1 MRTYSRKALYFWL
14 AHSLTFMHFKEGFN
28 MDNETYNTLAYLE
41 DLHAFDQFRKDHPTI
56 RCDQCCFSEKLD
68 GKPDKFFFFFFC
80 DFASLTFH

>member
-1 MRTYSRKALYFWL
+1 
-14 AHSLTFMHFKEGFN
+14 

-68 GKPDKFFFFFFC
+68 GKPDKFFLC
-80 DFASLTFH
+80 RCCAFASLTFADGFCGQFIRKENADVAEQSQ